1 MKKDQAVL
9 EGPLPTSRR
18 VNGHENQTEAL
29 ERSSGTEHVQGRQ
42 RLRILRVAWRGWL
55 RFAEILGTIQ
65 MTMLL
70 SLIYWVML
78 PIIAVP
84 FKLFADPLTLR
95 SQARAGW
102 VERHSGSQT
111 LDEMEKQY

>member
-1 MKKDQAVL
+1 MKKEQAVL
-9 EGPLPTSRR
+9 EGSPAAINS
-18 VNGHENQTEAL
+18 VNWDDNQSEAL
-29 ERSSGTEHVQGRQ
+29 EQSIETERVQTRQ
-42 RLRILRVAWRGWL
+42 RLRIARVAWRRWL

-65 MTMLL
+65 MTVIL

-95 SQARAGW
+95 SKARAGW

-111 LDEMEKQY
+111 LDEMKKQY

>member
-1 MKKDQAVL
+1 M
-9 EGPLPTSRR
+9 SSR
-18 VNGHENQTEAL
+18 VNGHENQAESL
-29 ERSSGTEHVQGRQ
+29 ERSIGTENVQARQ
-42 RLRILRVAWRGWL
+42 RLRILTVAWRGWL

-65 MTMLL
+65 MTVVL
-70 SLIYWVML
+70 SFMYWVML

-95 SQARAGW
+95 SQAGAGW

>member
-1 MKKDQAVL
+1 MKKEQAVL
-9 EGPLPTSRR
+9 EGSPPASGR
-18 VNGHENQTEAL
+18 VNGHENQAEAL
-29 ERSSGTEHVQGRQ
+29 EQSIETERVPAQERM
-42 RLRILRVAWRGWL
+42 RIVKFAWRRWL

-65 MTMLL
+65 MTVIL

-84 FKLFADPLTLR
+84 FKLFADPLTLK

-111 LDEMEKQY
+111 LDEMKKQY